1 MAEALKLWHNA
12 QLYTCDGHSRIIARG
27 ALLTRGSRIEWVGDE
42 AALPGAA
49 AHEVHDLSGA
59 LVTPGLIDS
68 HTHLVFAGTRA
79 TEYAERL
86 RGRSYEEIA
95 LAGGGMAFSV
105 AQAARLFEAARTLGL
120 PVKMHAEQ
128 LSNLGGTLMAAGA
141 GALSCDHLEYA
152 GEAEAAALARAGTV
166 AVLLPIAYYYLAP
179 ERRPPL
185 DALRAHRVALAVA
198 SDCNPGSAPAASL
211 LTAMSMATRLFGL
224 TAEEAL
230 LGAGRGAHA
239 VTARLAAGDAP
250 VYGINTGFG
259 LLANTRIAPAQRTL
273 LQRNIILSHSAG
285 VGPLLDDAI
294 VRLTL
299 VLKLASLLQGFSGVS
314 PELARFLER
323 LINAGLCPCVP
334 AQGSV
339 GASGDLAPLAH
350 LSLAVLGLGDI
361 RRHGEVLPAAEA
373 LAQEALA
380 PLALGPKEG
389 LALLNGTQVS
399 TALALAGL
407 FEIETVFAGAV
418 VSGALSLDALQGSD
432 APFDPR
438 MHHLRGHDGQ
448 ARVAQVYRELL
459 SGSEIRESHRTC
471 TRVQDPYS
479 LRCQPQVMGACLD
492 LITQQA
498 ATLTIEANAV
508 TDNPLI
514 FPDTG
519 EVLSGGNF
527 HAEPVAFA
535 ADILALAC
543 AEVGSIAERRLA
555 LLVDPKMSGLPAFL
569 APDSGVNSGFMLAQ
583 VTAAALVAE
592 NRMLCHP
599 ASVDSIPTSAN
610 HEDHVSMA
618 THGARRLLAMAGN
631 ALNIVALEFLA
642 ACQGVDLRA
651 PLETWRRLQD
661 AHSAL
666 RLKVPFAQTDRLLAP
681 DVADAAVTVRRSEV
695 QSLVAPLLPSFR

>member
-1 MAEALKLWHNA
+1 MAESESLKL
-12 QLYTCDGHSRIIARG
+12 GARPLRLAELRRVCAG
-27 ALLTRGSRIEWVGDE
+27 PVTVSIDP
-42 AALPGAA
+42 AALGA
-49 AHEVHDLSGA
+49 V
-59 LVTPGLIDS
+59 
-68 HTHLVFAGTRA
+68 RA
-79 TEYAERL
+79 
-86 RGRSYEEIA
+86 
-95 LAGGGMAFSV
+95 
-105 AQAARLFEAARTLGL
+105 
-120 PVKMHAEQ
+120 
-128 LSNLGGTLMAAGA
+128 
-141 GALSCDHLEYA
+141 
-152 GEAEAAALARAGTV
+152 
-166 AVLLPIAYYYLAP
+166 
-179 ERRPPL
+179 
-185 DALRAHRVALAVA
+185 
-198 SDCNPGSAPAASL
+198 
-211 LTAMSMATRLFGL
+211 
-224 TAEEAL
+224 
-230 LGAGRGAHA
+230 AHA

-250 VYGINTGFG
+250 AYGINTGFG
-259 LLANTRIAPAQRTL
+259 LLAQTRIAPAQRTL

-285 VGPLLDDAI
+285 VGPPLDDGI

-314 PELARFLER
+314 PELVRFLER
-323 LINAGLCPCVP
+323 LINAGLLPCVP

-350 LSLAVLGLGDI
+350 LSLSVLGLGHI

-373 LAQEALA
+373 LAQEGLA

-407 FEIETVFAGAV
+407 FELEAVYAAAV

-438 MHHLRGHDGQ
+438 IHHLRGHDGQ

-459 SGSEIRESHRTC
+459 SGSEIRESHRSC

-492 LITQQA
+492 LMTQQA
-498 ATLTIEANAV
+498 ATLATEANAV

-519 EVLSGGNF
+519 EVISGGNF

-535 ADILALAC
+535 ADVLALAC
-543 AEVGSIAERRLA
+543 AEVGSLAERRLA

-569 APDSGVNSGFMLAQ
+569 TPDSGVNSGFMVAQ

-592 NRMLCHP
+592 NRMLSHP

-610 HEDHVSMA
+610 QEDHVSMA
-618 THGARRLLAMAGN
+618 THGARRLLTMAGN
-631 ALNIVALEFLA
+631 CANIIAIEFLA
-642 ACQGVDLRA
+642 ACQGVDFRA
-651 PLETWRRLQD
+651 PLKTSPRLAQ

-666 RLKVPFAQTDRLLAP
+666 RLKVPFAQSDRLLAR
-681 DVADAAVTVRRSEV
+681 DIEEAAVVVRRAEV
-695 QSLVAPLLPSFR
+695 QSLVSALLPSLR